1 MALNVVQYEEIVS
14 LLRQVPS
21 LVDELEAR
29 RSGFVGDVLA
39 WLKKAESTME
49 NNRFPAVS
57 QIASYRATLIEAARG
72 VQSKEIVIVGRPT
85 ARKLQEATASMVL
98 ERSND
103 LLHGVIAERQAVF
116 QDAERISLQVMT
128 VADAKGLIQAC
139 ADGGPHQQFLTCLQ
153 QHLGADADL
162 ANAYAHLVS
171 LVGKTD
177 VLIFLDR
184 AVAKLS

>member
-14 LLRQVPS
+14 LLRQVPG

-29 RSGFVGDVLA
+29 RSGFIDDVLA

-49 NNRFPAVS
+49 NNRLPAVS
-57 QIASYRATLIEAARG
+57 QIASCRALLIGAGRG
-72 VQSKEIVIVGRPT
+72 VQSKELVLVGRPT

-98 ERSND
+98 ERSNEV
-103 LLHGVIAERQAVF
+103 LQGAIAERQAVF

-128 VADAKGLIQAC
+128 VAEAKGLIEAC
-139 ADGGPHQQFLTCLQ
+139 GDSGPHHAFLGCLQ
-153 QHLGADADL
+153 QRLATDSDL
-162 ANAYAHLVS
+162 ANGYAHLVS